1 LPDVRW
7 WGASIA
13 RAFVE
18 TYSAG
23 RVVAAGRPR
32 WSCGFGGIDSVALLR
47 LLLELRN
54 ELGVVVSVVHFNHQL
69 RGTESDADQEFVAEL
84 AREHGLEF
92 YGGRGNV
99 TQQAASERAGV
110 EAAARDLRYG
120 FFRSL
125 LGSAEVDEIE
135 QAVSQGLK
143 PESSGMPVGTAQAV
157 PFPIPGPAKCRRQ
170 DRHRTH
176 TR

>member
-1 LPDVRW
+1 MVGCIHCQSVL
-7 WGASIA
+7 
-13 RAFVE
+13 FE

-23 RVVAAGRPR
+23 RVVCGRETALELR
-32 WSCGFGGIDSVALLR
+32 LRGGIDSVALLR

-120 FFRSL
+120 FFGSL

-135 QAVSQGLK
+135 QAVSPGLK
-143 PESSGMPVGTAQAV
+143 PESSACLSARLKPCPSRSRDPPMS
-157 PFPIPGPAKCRRQ
+157 
-170 DRHRTH
+170 
-176 TR
+176 